1 MSDRDGDLVHRQHLN
16 FNHSRI
22 TRELEIVVT
31 FGRRSGLAATI
42 PTLILITESC
52 LLLLPSTSPKHNR
65 SDQFFLSAFHLE
77 SIRKFS
83 IFFKPCS
90 ICLKQRMY
98 GVDESF
104 MKLACSLTLVASMVP
119 AESERGEAA
128 PKKRK
133 QAPNH
138 MKSKTHKF
146 PAPRIIQTNGDK
158 NHIDPKSRTS
168 CPFLCKPITHPILLS
183 GKHHKQGN

>member
-1 MSDRDGDLVHRQHLN
+1 
-16 FNHSRI
+16 
-22 TRELEIVVT
+22 LEIVFT

-52 LLLLPSTSPKHNR
+52 LLLLPPTSPKHNR
-65 SDQFFLSAFHLE
+65 TDQFFLSAFHLE

-128 PKKRK
+128 PKKE
-133 QAPNH
+133 
-138 MKSKTHKF
+138 SK
-146 PAPRIIQTNGDK
+146 
-158 NHIDPKSRTS
+158 
-168 CPFLCKPITHPILLS
+168 LLIT
-183 GKHHKQGN
+183 